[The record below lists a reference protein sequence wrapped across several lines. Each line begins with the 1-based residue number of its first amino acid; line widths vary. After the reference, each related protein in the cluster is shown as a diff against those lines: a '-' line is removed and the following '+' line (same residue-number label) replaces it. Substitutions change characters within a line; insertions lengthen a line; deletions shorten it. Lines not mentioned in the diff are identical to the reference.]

1 MLGLDDLGSQ
11 SLPHQSLLKWS
22 ACLVGEMELQ
32 AHAILAT
39 MSFRKEPN
47 CNFLTPTCLWKRLS
61 SPHQPCGNK
70 GIKVSLT
77 LISGS
82 TGTQL
87 GETKFTTYKRKET
100 QKQETHH
107 DNTLAATARIPNHTP
122 SLPPLSCSGRGSCVS
137 PLSDQP
143 DSQMW
148 EGLQF
153 LNGMLFIQMKSP
165 NLPAGYELAGH
176 ADWNI

>member
-1 MLGLDDLGSQ
+1 V
-11 SLPHQSLLKWS
+11 K
-22 ACLVGEMELQ
+22 
-32 AHAILAT
+32 
-39 MSFRKEPN
+39 
-47 CNFLTPTCLWKRLS
+47 TPFK
-61 SPHQPCGNK
+61 PDQPCGNK

-77 LISGS
+77 VISGS
-82 TGTQL
+82 AGTQL
-87 GETKFTTYKRKET
+87 GETQFTTYKRKET

-153 LNGMLFIQMKSP
+153 LNGMLFIHFLPGMKSP
-165 NLPAGYELAGH
+165 NLPAGYKLAGH